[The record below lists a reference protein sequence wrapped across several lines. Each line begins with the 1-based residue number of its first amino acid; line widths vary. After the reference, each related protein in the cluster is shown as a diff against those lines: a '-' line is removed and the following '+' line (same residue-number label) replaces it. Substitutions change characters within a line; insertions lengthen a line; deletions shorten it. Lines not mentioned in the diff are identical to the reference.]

1 MLKKEVQYLTNEGF
15 KMNRYDRQIR
25 VDQIGLAGQ
34 EKIKQAVIL
43 IVGCGALGTYAAEQ
57 LIRTGVQ
64 HLILID
70 PDIVEETNL
79 QRQTLFTTKDAQAQK
94 AKVTAAKEKLLQVNP
109 KARIDIYQERFDS
122 ALFHQHKKIHLI
134 LDCTDNYLARRLI
147 NDYCLAFNLPFIF
160 ASVASTSGQVMPLFP
175 SEGPCLSCVFPQLHQ
190 LEKKGC
196 DTIGV
201 ITPIVP
207 LISSIQISLC
217 LQYLVGDLKNF
228 HTLHMVESWPLKVS
242 SFQVNKQ
249 TDCLMCNQKQS
260 HTSASELT
268 ETCGEVFQTTFPF
281 LSLEE
286 IEGLCI
292 DQKLTYQKNP
302 IAIKMQLG
310 SFEITFFKNGHTLFY
325 GFTETEAK
333 ETFGKI
339 KKYLAQ
345 LHP

>member
-1 MLKKEVQYLTNEGF
+1 
-15 KMNRYDRQIR
+15 MNRYDRQIR

-94 AKVTAAKEKLLQVNP
+94 AKVTAAKEKLLQINP
-109 KARIDIYQERFDS
+109 KARIDVYQERFDS

-228 HTLHMVESWPLKVS
+228 HTLHMVESWSLKIS
-242 SFQVNKQ
+242 SFQVSKQ
-249 TDCLMCNQKQS
+249 ADCLMCNKKQS
-260 HTSASELT
+260 HTTTSELT
-268 ETCGEVFQTTFPF
+268 ETCGKVFQTTFSF
-281 LSLEE
+281 LCLEE
-286 IEGLCI
+286 IEQLCI
-292 DQKLTYQKNP
+292 QQEITYKKNP
-302 IAIKMQLG
+302 IAIKIQLG

-325 GFTETEAK
+325 GFTETKAK